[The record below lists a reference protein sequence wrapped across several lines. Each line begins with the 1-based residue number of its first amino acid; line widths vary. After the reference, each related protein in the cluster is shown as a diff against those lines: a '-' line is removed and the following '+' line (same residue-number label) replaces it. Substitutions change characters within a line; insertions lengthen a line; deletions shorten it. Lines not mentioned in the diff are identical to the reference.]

1 MTNGQGRISV
11 LDRVKTVFAVDDDPV
26 VYECRECGTTVE
38 SAFSECPYCGE
49 ADIARLEIE

>member
-1 MTNGQGRISV
+1 M